1 MSRNEAGEA
10 GRVLSAGF
18 ERNTGRG
25 SLQVR
30 VRFAEDIT
38 FGGVNDLEHPL
49 QAERRQRG
57 IIDPAQGKRQR
68 Q

>member
-18 ERNTGRG
+18 ERNTQRG

-30 VRFAEDIT
+30 VRFAEPDYADAASARGAAFPDRSIRAT
-38 FGGVNDLEHPL
+38 GGV
-49 QAERRQRG
+49 
-57 IIDPAQGKRQR
+57 
-68 Q
+68 